1 MSEQK
6 PLQKPIAHHLG
17 PKIPNRPISS
27 GYELKSEI
35 SPELQRNIPSVI
47 PEATKNEKNEKEEKS
62 RKDKLNINAPSFHP
76 KSKPNYANTNANEP
90 KKMTEAYRKPLP
102 IYPNSKNYNNN
113 NYQYYQSMNNN
124 MNYGNHGYY
133 PPQNFVYNNI
143 PPQQIGYQQGY
154 YQNNMYINQNAMPA
168 PSYNNYNIN
177 KSYNTTN
184 NFYQKPNYNPGGTMS
199 AQKSSLTTSTLANT
213 KQTTSLKMAEGY
225 IPKSMRNKE
234 EPPTNLNLNLKASKY
249 IPTNVK
255 LKEKEEQIQKLQ
267 EKEEEKNKNT
277 NEKKDEK
284 LDEKEKEDIKEPPTT
299 NKDQNKKPE
308 EENKVEPK
316 KEKKSNLQMLLE
328 SNPTE
333 GKKTKDKSKKSDADS
348 QLLNYPK
355 NTKKTKSITDK
366 KIDLVNEKQKKLKE
380 EEDKRKK
387 EEERKKREEEKKRR
401 EEEKK
406 RKEEEKKIPEKEKE
420 IPIKEDIK
428 VRK

>member
-184 NFYQKPNYNPGGTMS
+184 NFYQKSNYNPGGTMS

-249 IPTNVK
+249 ITTNVK
-255 LKEKEEQIQKLQ
+255 LKEKEEQIQKMKNENKGL
-267 EKEEEKNKNT
+267 EKEEEKKDEKDKNMEKKEEKQN
-277 NEKKDEK
+277 NEKKPEQP
-284 LDEKEKEDIKEPPTT
+284 KEKEETKET
-299 NKDQNKKPE
+299 NTSKEKNIEQNKKQNNE
-308 EENKVEPK
+308 EENKVEQ
-316 KEKKSNLQMLLE
+316 KEKKKTNLQMLLE
-328 SNPTE
+328 VIH
-333 GKKTKDKSKKSDADS
+333 AW
-348 QLLNYPK
+348 
-355 NTKKTKSITDK
+355 
-366 KIDLVNEKQKKLKE
+366 
-380 EEDKRKK
+380 
-387 EEERKKREEEKKRR
+387 
-401 EEEKK
+401 
-406 RKEEEKKIPEKEKE
+406 
-420 IPIKEDIK
+420 
-428 VRK
+428 